1 MPAEIR
7 SGWSPTRSFD
17 WGYVAEPD
25 ELGVVRDL
33 PRGRL
38 MGGCSSTNA
47 TFALRGSPADYDGW
61 AALGNRGWAFED
73 VLPYFRRLERDDD
86 FGAEEWHGRDGA
98 VPIRRY
104 QSAELTDVA
113 TAGLVAFEAAGF
125 PMLDD
130 HNRPGAVGA
139 GRTPVNTS
147 PKGLRVS
154 TALAYLPTDQARPN
168 LTIRPDTPVAE
179 VVLDGNRAV
188 GVHLVDGSRLEAGVV
203 VVAAGTY
210 ATPVLLQRSGV
221 GPAELLRSVGVPVLV
236 DLQGVGR
243 NLIDH
248 PLVEVDV
255 VYRKEVVPV
264 PLFQVVA
271 TFHST
276 EPSDRAPD
284 LQCLIGGPYP
294 AAADE
299 PASFF
304 VGAALLKPRSRG
316 SVRLRSADPVDPPRI
331 ELGYYR
337 EADDLERLATGLDRV
352 IDVASHSSF
361 AALATVPFAM
371 ERRTPPEMDEWIRR
385 NTGTYH
391 HPVGT
396 CAMGPDPSAG
406 AVVNADGQVHGV
418 ERLFVADASV
428 MPDIPSANTHLPTV
442 MVAERL
448 SDRIAERL

>member
-1 MPAEIR
+1 MPADVR
-7 SGWSPTRSFD
+7 NGWSPTRSFD
-17 WGYVAEPD
+17 WGYAAEPD

-38 MGGCSSTNA
+38 LGGCSSTNV
-47 TFALRGSPADYDGW
+47 TFALRGSPADYDAW

-86 FGAEEWHGRDGA
+86 FGGETWHGGDGP

-104 QSAELTDVA
+104 PAAELTDVA
-113 TAGLVAFEAAGF
+113 TAGLAAFEAAGF
-125 PMLDD
+125 PMLED

-139 GRTPVNTS
+139 GRAPVNTTAD
-147 PKGLRVS
+147 GLRVS
-154 TALAYLPTDQARPN
+154 TALAYLPTSGGRPN
-168 LTIRPDTPVAE
+168 LTIRPNTAVAA
-179 VVLDGNRAV
+179 VVLDRHRAV
-188 GVHLVDGSRLEAGVV
+188 GVRLVDGSRLEAGIVIL
-203 VVAAGTY
+203 AAGAY
-210 ATPVLLQRSGV
+210 ASPVLLQRSGV
-221 GPAELLRSVGVPVLV
+221 GPAEVLRPVGVLVLA
-236 DLQGVGR
+236 DLPGVGQ

-248 PLVEVDV
+248 PSVEVDL
-255 VYRKEVVPV
+255 VYRHEVVPA
-264 PLFQVVA
+264 PLFQVLA
-271 TFHST
+271 TFHSG
-276 EPSDRAPD
+276 EAADKAPD

-294 AAADE
+294 ATAEE

-304 VGAALLKPRSRG
+304 VAASLLKPRSRG
-316 SVRLRSADPVDPPRI
+316 TVRLRSADPVDPPRI

-337 EADDLERLATGLDRV
+337 EPDDLERLAAGFDRA
-352 IDVASHSSF
+352 IDVAGQSSV
-361 AALATVPFAM
+361 AAVATVPFVKKP
-371 ERRTPPEMDEWIRR
+371 RTPPEMDEWIRW
-385 NTGTYH
+385 NTWTYH

-406 AVVNADGQVHGV
+406 AVVDADGRVHAV
-418 ERLFVADASV
+418 EGPFVADASV